1 MKTTLNIS
9 NNICGTSWFGL
20 ELIATPQEII
30 NALEEPHYIDEE
42 GGDKTTMEWDYETE
56 DGLVFT
62 IYDWKE
68 YDCPP
73 SQNYD
78 KMYHFHIGVKDSSDH
93 ARVKAILKEYGLN
106 AR

>member
-20 ELIATPQEII
+20 ELFATPQEII

-73 SQNYD
+73 SQNYY
-78 KMYHFHIGVKDSSDH
+78 KKYHFHIGVKESSDN

-106 AR
+106 VR